1 MPLPPPQ
8 PLLGAVY
15 RRKRVAAPAQP
26 HFTHLFEA
34 EGHGEHADPDDA
46 VHHVHDETRV
56 GRRHSEAAEGRS
68 SVGKKYQTRSQKLM
82 KG

>member
-8 PLLGAVY
+8 PLYGAVFS
-15 RRKRVAAPAQP
+15 RKRVAAPAQQQV
-26 HFTHLFEA
+26 THLFEA
-34 EGHGEHADPDDA
+34 EWHGEHADSDDA

-68 SVGKKYQTRSQKLM
+68 SVGKKYRTRSQKLM
-82 KG
+82 NG